1 MGQYGLLS
9 SLLYNQGDLFNMSEP
24 QSRNVSGKTIAC
36 LVFPGL
42 TALDLVGPLEV
53 LNCLTPDYQAL
64 TVGERLEA
72 MPCES
77 QLCITPVCTFEDLPH
92 PDILLIPGGDFAPFE
107 TMVNDR
113 VMHYIQ
119 TAAESA
125 ERIVSV
131 CSGSLILAAAG
142 LLKNRNATTHWAA
155 ASVLEKWGVQ
165 YVKARWVED
174 GKFLTAAGVSAGI
187 EMALYLAAQLTSEE
201 KARLIQAGMEYNPQ
215 PPDWGIDWQQLDRK
229 QSEELAQKLGYASL
243 KTTFTIAKILFK
255 RPDLLLKLAI

>member
-1 MGQYGLLS
+1 MAA
-9 SLLYNQGDLFNMSEP
+9 P
-24 QSRNVSGKTIAC
+24 QSHNVTGKTIAC

-53 LNCLTPDYQAL
+53 LNCLTPDYQAI

-77 QLCITPVCTFEDLPH
+77 KLCITPVCTFEDLPH

-107 TMVNDR
+107 AIVNDR
-113 VMHYIQ
+113 VMGYIQ

-125 ERIVSV
+125 ERVISV
-131 CSGSLILAAAG
+131 CSGSLILAATG
-142 LLKNRNATTHWAA
+142 LLKNRKATTHWAA
-155 ASVLEKWGVQ
+155 SSVLEKWGAQ

-187 EMALYLAAQLTSEE
+187 EMALYLAAQLTNEE
-201 KARLIQAGMEYNPQ
+201 RARLIQAGMEYDPH
-215 PPDWGIDWQQLDRK
+215 PPSWGINWNQMDRK
-229 QSEELAQKLGYASL
+229 RSEELAQALGYTNL
-243 KTTFTIAKILFK
+243 KTTLKLVKILVK
-255 RPDLLLKLAI
+255 RPDLLIKLAF